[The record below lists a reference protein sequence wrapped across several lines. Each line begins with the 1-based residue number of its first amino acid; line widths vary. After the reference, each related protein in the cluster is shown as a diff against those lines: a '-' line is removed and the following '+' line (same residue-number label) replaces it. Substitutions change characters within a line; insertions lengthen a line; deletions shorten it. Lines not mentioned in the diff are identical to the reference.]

1 MDYLFFTYNV
11 LIIYLK
17 FYNGLV
23 RMSLVPKNLNQKT
36 VRELSFI
43 LIIKII
49 LLMIIKNIWFDAP
62 TIPKDFDNQVAER
75 IAGNPSQI
83 KETR

>member
-1 MDYLFFTYNV
+1 
-11 LIIYLK
+11 
-17 FYNGLV
+17 
-23 RMSLVPKNLNQKT
+23 MSLVSKNSNQKT
-36 VRELSFI
+36 VREITAI

-49 LLMIIKNIWFDAP
+49 LLLVIKNIWFDAP
-62 TIPKDFDNQVAER
+62 TIPKDFDTQVAER